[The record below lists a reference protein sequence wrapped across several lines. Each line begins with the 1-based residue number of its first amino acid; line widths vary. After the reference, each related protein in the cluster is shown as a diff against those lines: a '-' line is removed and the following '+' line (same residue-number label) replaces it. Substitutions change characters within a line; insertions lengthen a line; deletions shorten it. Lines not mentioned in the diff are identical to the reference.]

1 MRATKYLSEFLK
13 ADTIRLSGPQEFEI
27 TGVEETEFKDEKTGK
42 LVRKLVLL
50 FGDDQ
55 PKLTLN
61 STNTRELI
69 EAFGTDD
76 TDDWIGKTIQVVYD
90 KNVTFGGKKV
100 GGLRVAVPSHS
111 LA

>member
-1 MRATKYLSEFLK
+1 MKATKYLSEFLK

-61 STNTRELI
+61 ATNTRELI
-69 EAFGTDD
+69 EAYGDD
-76 TDDWIGKTIQVVYD
+76 TDNWIGKVIQVWFD

-100 GGLRVAVPSHS
+100 GGLRVAVPTN
-111 LA
+111 AVV